1 MVLTHPISQALA
13 ADVIAAR
20 KITLSTNSCFF
31 WRARNNPAPPF
42 RIHGRSWRPYQSWKV
57 FEMGNPPKPNEL
69 KRAQGNPGKR
79 PMKALA
85 TVTKIPQATAKAPEH
100 LSPASQ
106 ELWTRL
112 RETAF
117 WISNTDQSSLQ
128 LLCEKLDRR
137 NELVAK
143 LQSSD
148 FVLFTDKGY
157 AYANPLVGMLS
168 TIETEIT
175 KLFSLLGL
183 TSTDR
188 SRLGVA
194 EVRVRSKLEE
204 LAQARQNKG

>member
-1 MVLTHPISQALA
+1 MVSGP
-13 ADVIAAR
+13 
-20 KITLSTNSCFF
+20 
-31 WRARNNPAPPF
+31 
-42 RIHGRSWRPYQSWKV
+42 
-57 FEMGNPPKPNEL
+57 PPKPAEL
-69 KRAQGNPGKR
+69 KRKQGNPGKHQI
-79 PMKALA
+79 KVLA
-85 TVTKIPQATAKAPEH
+85 SVTTIPQATAKAPEH

-137 NELVAK
+137 NELIAK

>member
-1 MVLTHPISQALA
+1 MLFPMLLNLWRIKLTI
-13 ADVIAAR
+13 
-20 KITLSTNSCFF
+20 
-31 WRARNNPAPPF
+31 
-42 RIHGRSWRPYQSWKV
+42 GR
-57 FEMGNPPKPNEL
+57 PPKPNEL

-79 PMKALA
+79 PIKVLA
-85 TVTKIPQATAKAPEH
+85 SVTTIPQATAKAPEH

-106 ELWTRL
+106 ELWKRL

-188 SRLGVA
+188 TRLGVA
-194 EVRVRSKLEE
+194 EVKARSALDDLIAKRSGN
-204 LAQARQNKG
+204 A

>member
-1 MVLTHPISQALA
+1 MTA
-13 ADVIAAR
+13 
-20 KITLSTNSCFF
+20 
-31 WRARNNPAPPF
+31 
-42 RIHGRSWRPYQSWKV
+42 GR
-57 FEMGNPPKPNEL
+57 PPKPTEM
-69 KRAQGNPGKR
+69 KRKTGNPGKR
-79 PMKALA
+79 PLPTLA
-85 TVTKIPQATAKAPEH
+85 TVTALPQASEQAPEH
-100 LSPASQ
+100 LSEKSQ
-106 ELWTRL
+106 ALWMKL
-112 RETAF
+112 RDTAF

-188 SRLGVA
+188 TRLGVA
-194 EVRVRSKLEE
+194 EVKARSALDDLIAKRSGN
-204 LAQARQNKG
+204 A

>member
-1 MVLTHPISQALA
+1 MVAVSTPTRFRL
-13 ADVIAAR
+13 D
-20 KITLSTNSCFF
+20 LS
-31 WRARNNPAPPF
+31 
-42 RIHGRSWRPYQSWKV
+42 
-57 FEMGNPPKPNEL
+57 MGNPPKPNEL

-79 PMKALA
+79 PL
-85 TVTKIPQATAKAPEH
+85 KIISSVETLPQASAKAPAH
-100 LSPASQ
+100 LSPESQ

-137 NELVAK
+137 NEIVAK
-143 LQSSD
+143 LQASD

-183 TSTDR
+183 TATDR
-188 SRLGVA
+188 TRLGVA
-194 EVRVRSKLEE
+194 EVKARSALDDLIAK
-204 LAQARQNKG
+204 RQGKA

>member
-1 MVLTHPISQALA
+1 LEIFQMA
-13 ADVIAAR
+13 
-20 KITLSTNSCFF
+20 
-31 WRARNNPAPPF
+31 
-42 RIHGRSWRPYQSWKV
+42 
-57 FEMGNPPKPNEL
+57 NPPKPNEL

-85 TVTKIPQATAKAPEH
+85 TVTTIPQAAAKAPEH
-100 LSPASQ
+100 LSPASK

-143 LQSSD
+143 LQASD